1 MSEITIKQHSV
12 ALTAMW
18 GQSLSFATGGYD
30 HLVHLWDVQD
40 DLISA
45 TCQPLAIKHTAQ
57 VQSLLSIHDTSRK
70 LISASSDC
78 NAHIW
83 DLSSERVVN
92 TLKASNSIFHL
103 HKTRFPHCTLLEVA
117 HRELQF
123 EIRDHRLVPE
133 EPVLRFGYP
142 TAQTHGRYIRG
153 DYREHAFAC
162 GARDGTIRVWDTRN
176 IRAPCNNTEC
186 LPGEKIVQVVF
197 TSSHLIACS
206 IRNQFTLVP
215 FP

>member
-1 MSEITIKQHSV
+1 MSFRHKLVLRQPTSTEAVDDACLLRAGNSIAIILGHVRNYDQVTLCRINRNVRTPTLSRPVCLILPK
-12 ALTAMW
+12 TASTQTLDRPFTESKKGGVSAMTNIED
-18 GQSLSFATGGYD
+18 QSLSFATGGYD

-103 HKTRFPHCTLLEVA
+103 HKTRFPHCTLLEV
-117 HRELQF
+117 R
-123 EIRDHRLVPE
+123 ISSPE
-133 EPVLRFGYP
+133 NDLY
-142 TAQTHGRYIRG
+142 
-153 DYREHAFAC
+153 
-162 GARDGTIRVWDTRN
+162 
-176 IRAPCNNTEC
+176 
-186 LPGEKIVQVVF
+186 
-197 TSSHLIACS
+197 
-206 IRNQFTLVP
+206 
-215 FP
+215 